1 MNDNVGTGAI
11 AEMAAKQSNDTN
23 ALEDQADMQDGGA
36 KKVSELTK
44 K

>member
-1 MNDNVGTGAI
+1 MNDNVVTGAI